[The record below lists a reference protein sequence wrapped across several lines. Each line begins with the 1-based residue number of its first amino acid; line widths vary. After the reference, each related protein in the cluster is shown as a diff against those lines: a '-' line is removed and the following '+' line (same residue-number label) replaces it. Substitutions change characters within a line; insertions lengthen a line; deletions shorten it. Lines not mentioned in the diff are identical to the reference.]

1 MRYRNRMVFLA
12 SALGVAAQSVAV
24 AYLVLVDGVGSDD
37 LVDLAALL
45 SMASLFAWFFVRVG
59 IQPLIVVE
67 GDTVVVHNPLLS
79 YRAPLSQT
87 QFLARGGKFALRLEG
102 VGHVR
107 PWVLCRSVLDGDR
120 ARSARRECRELIRE
134 ARLGRTDES
143 AAWPESGRAGARQW
157 MRVGAAEALLLLP
170 LAFLIWNVIDMA
182 SGI

>member
-1 MRYRNRMVFLA
+1 MVFLA
-12 SALGVAAQSVAV
+12 SVLGAAAQPVAV

-37 LVDLAALL
+37 LVVLAALL

-79 YRAPLSQT
+79 YQAPLPQT
-87 QFLARGGKFALRLEG
+87 KFLATGGKFALRLEG

-107 PWVLCRSVLDGDR
+107 PWVLSRSVFDGDR
-120 ARSARRECRELIRE
+120 ARSARRECRELIQE

-143 AAWPESGRAGARQW
+143 ATSPESPESPESVRADAEWW

-182 SGI
+182 SGN